1 MSWLTSDSKCIHR
14 LDKASLGTCFVLAL
28 LISFI
33 AGSTSQLLVFESFD
47 FREIYFMTHP
57 YEDLSYD
64 TPFPSRYLWVFAPI
78 SVTVLLFL
86 GNAMRRLCEKGA
98 LGLIPFSTICFAA
111 CGFVYLVIW
120 CVFWAPIV
128 GIFYP
133 PAIPMTLMEAIHV
146 AVTYGIPLAVSLGFI
161 IELRVPGFWFANK
174 KDTYLAAGLIPATTV
189 VFVAWQF
196 FFWSMWDRF

>member
-64 TPFPSRYLWVFAPI
+64 EIADIAGVPAGTIKSRVFHGKKN
-78 SVTVLLFL
+78 LLQCL
-86 GNAMRRLCEKGA
+86 KSRVRRQ
-98 LGLIPFSTICFAA
+98 
-111 CGFVYLVIW
+111 
-120 CVFWAPIV
+120 
-128 GIFYP
+128 
-133 PAIPMTLMEAIHV
+133 
-146 AVTYGIPLAVSLGFI
+146 AV
-161 IELRVPGFWFANK
+161 
-174 KDTYLAAGLIPATTV
+174 
-189 VFVAWQF
+189 
-196 FFWSMWDRF
+196 